1 MTAISGNCYLEPPSE
16 LQSGLPGGHWLLLR
30 DQLTEEERLIQDAA
44 NGFVEQHLMPRYI
57 YYIYMY
63 NEKNV
68 IDSFLVNRILA
79 ANRNEVFDKEIMTE
93 LGSQGF
99 LGPTLK
105 GYNCAGVGYVAYGLI
120 ANAIGTS

>member
-1 MTAISGNCYLEPPSE
+1 MHCTSKGDLTDVSKPTTAKKAKQVFDWKDS
-16 LQSGLPGGHWLLLR
+16 LLLR

-44 NGFVEQHLMPRYI
+44 NGFVEQHLMP
-57 YYIYMY
+57 
-63 NEKNV
+63 
-68 IDSFLVNRILA
+68 RILA

-120 ANAIGTS
+120 ANAI

>member
-1 MTAISGNCYLEPPSE
+1 MIPFC
-16 LQSGLPGGHWLLLR
+16 
-30 DQLTEEERLIQDAA
+30 
-44 NGFVEQHLMPRYI
+44 
-57 YYIYMY
+57 
-63 NEKNV
+63 
-68 IDSFLVNRILA
+68 NRILA

-120 ANAIGTS
+120 ANAIGTFVSIDVRTYILAYYIHTYIHTYILCHIVQVSYLHNTYIHTYIHTYIQSEWIAAIALR